1 MLLLHHSQLLTLQL
15 DVLEEVFI
23 IVCLSLL
30 QIAAVTGFCL
40 PYFSF
45 FAFKLSGYKVFARL
59 DKNGFS
65 KHKKNGSLKSEYQN
79 LI

>member
-1 MLLLHHSQLLTLQL
+1 MLLLHHSQLLSLQL
-15 DVLEEVFI
+15 DVLEEIFI

-30 QIAAVTGFCL
+30 QVAAVADFGL

-45 FAFKLSGYKVFARL
+45 FAFKLSRYTVFALL
-59 DKNGFS
+59 DKNYFS
-65 KHKKNGSLKSEYQN
+65 KHKKNYSLKSEYQN

>member
-15 DVLEEVFI
+15 DMLGEICI

-30 QIAAVTGFCL
+30 QVAAVTGFGL

-45 FAFKLSGYKVFARL
+45 FFAFKLPGYTVFARL
-59 DKNGFS
+59 DKKMTFLNI
-65 KHKKNGSLKSEYQN
+65 KRMVP
-79 LI
+79 